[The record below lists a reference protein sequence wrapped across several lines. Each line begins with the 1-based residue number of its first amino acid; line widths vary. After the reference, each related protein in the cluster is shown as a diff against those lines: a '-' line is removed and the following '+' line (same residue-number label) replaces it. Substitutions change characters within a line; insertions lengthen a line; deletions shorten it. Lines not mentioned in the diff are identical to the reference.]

1 MTYFKLALFFL
12 TLVYLRR
19 KGQKK
24 APTTKEGY
32 ISFRWKSYILDS
44 IKYCSCYFSV
54 PLGRPTVLVMAKSIG
69 E

>member
-19 KGQKK
+19 KSQTK
-24 APTTKEGY
+24 ALTTKEGY

-54 PLGRPTVLVMAKSIG
+54 PLSRPTVLVMAKSIG

>member
-19 KGQKK
+19 KSQTK

-54 PLGRPTVLVMAKSIG
+54 PLDRPTVLVMAKSIG